1 MRTIFLNFPLVASL
15 LAVGLAQAI
24 KVPIYFYAR
33 QKWDWKQM
41 FTTGGMP
48 SSHSAAV
55 SCLAVSIGLT
65 NGFSSE
71 LFAIASILGLIVMY
85 DAMGIRR
92 HAGETAMALNRLEA
106 DFDKHVLQQFIGKT
120 QLNFRRQQKRLKEML
135 GHQPI
140 EVIVGAVFGIVV
152 AVLTYPIWK

>member
-1 MRTIFLNFPLVASL
+1 MKTFYLNYPLIVSL
-15 LAVGLAQAI
+15 LAIGVAQTV
-24 KVPIYFYAR
+24 KVPIHFFSK
-33 QKWDWKQM
+33 QKWDWKQI
-41 FTTGGMP
+41 FSTGGMP

-55 SCLAVSIGLT
+55 SCLTTSIGLT
-65 NGFSSE
+65 KGFSSD

-106 DFDKHVLQQFIGKT
+106 DFDKHIEAQYRGKT
-120 QLNFRRQQKRLKEML
+120 QFDFKRRHKRLKEML

-140 EVIVGAVFGIVV
+140 EVIVGALTGILV
-152 AVLTYPIWK
+152 AAVTFPIWH